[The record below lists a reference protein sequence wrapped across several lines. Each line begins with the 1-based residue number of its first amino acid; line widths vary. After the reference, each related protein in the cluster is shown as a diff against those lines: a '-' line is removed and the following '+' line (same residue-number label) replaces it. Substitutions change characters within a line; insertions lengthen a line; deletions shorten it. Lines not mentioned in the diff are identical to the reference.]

1 MYFLEKKNI
10 FVQYRKINETDIPTF
25 IYLLL

>member
-10 FVQYRKINETDIPTF
+10 FVQYRKINEKDIPTF